1 MSPAVPQVSA
11 QSSVTEALNC
21 LAACLETGLEQSLDT
36 PLWVI
41 DGSSQLVG
49 KIGQR
54 DLALAL
60 HYGCG
65 AASVQAHMDE
75 HVRAIAPD
83 TPLSEAEFL
92 LMTQAVAALPVVAQG
107 QLVGMVSR
115 TTVCAASVP
124 SRPSNPMSHAFLL
137 PLLQQRLVPELW
149 QVLTVAA
156 LLAGQ
161 RGWQLYIVGGAVR
174 DVLRLIM
181 DGVGGSGSLLLED
194 IDLVV
199 DGGDRPVDR
208 GAGVELATAL
218 QSWYPTARLEIYRK
232 FQTAA
237 LRWQNDPCLCAL
249 GLDLATARTEF
260 YAYPAANPQVS
271 PSSVEADLYRRD
283 FTINAMA
290 IRLTESGNQEQVG
303 ELLDFYGGVSDL
315 QHQQV
320 RVLHAHS
327 FIEDPTRIYRAVR
340 FAVRL
345 GFQVE
350 SQTERWI
357 RAAIASGIYAQV
369 QHQHAIVPALQT
381 RLKAELKYLFQ
392 TAYWQPALRKLADLG
407 ALRCVH
413 PALTLDAELW
423 RQLRLAE
430 RCHRRSDAL
439 PPIAALPLWELLLTL
454 MIARL
459 DPAECQEVAQNL
471 QFGEERLAAIA
482 PAEADILEQL
492 VHCDRPSAV
501 RRILQPYDLPL
512 LVILAIRCPRGRVT
526 PVGQPIRRLIGRYVT
541 VWSNI
546 KPLLNGRSLKKL
558 GYESGPQFRQILAA
572 LTDATVDG
580 QIRDRQEALAFLA
593 QHFPR
598 R

>member
-1 MSPAVPQVSA
+1 MSTAVPQVSA
-11 QSSVTEALNC
+11 QTSVAEALNC
-21 LAACLETGLEQSLDT
+21 FSGPQDT
-36 PLWVI
+36 HLWVT
-41 DGSSQLVG
+41 DGSNRLVG
-49 KIGQR
+49 KVGQR
-54 DLALAL
+54 DLALAA

-65 AASVQAHMDE
+65 AAAVQAHMDE

-83 TPLSEAEFL
+83 TPLSEVEFL
-92 LMTQAVAALPVVAQG
+92 LTTHALSALPVVEQG
-107 QLVGMVSR
+107 QLVGMVSQAD
-115 TTVCAASVP
+115 VCAAPVSPHP
-124 SRPSNPMSHAFLL
+124 SHPMSHAFLL

-174 DVLRLIM
+174 DVLRMLM
-181 DGVGGSGSLLLED
+181 QGTGGSGSLLLED

-199 DGGDRPVDR
+199 DGGDRPADG

-218 QSWYPTARLEIYRK
+218 QSWYPASRLEIYGK

-237 LRWQNDPCLCAL
+237 LRWQDDPSLRSL
-249 GLDLATARTEF
+249 GLDVATARTEF
-260 YAYPAANPQVS
+260 YPYPAANPQVS
-271 PSSVEADLYRRD
+271 PSSIESDMYRRD

-290 IRLTESGNQEQVG
+290 IRLTESGAQGQVG

-345 GFQVE
+345 GFEVE

-357 RAAIASGIYAQV
+357 RAAIASGIYPQV
-369 QHQHAIVPALQT
+369 QCQQAIVPALQT

-392 TAYWQPALRKLADLG
+392 TSYWQPALRKLADLG
-407 ALRCVH
+407 ALRCLH
-413 PALTLDAELW
+413 PALNLDADLW
-423 RQLRLAE
+423 RQLRLAA
-430 RCHRRSDAL
+430 RCQRSTVV
-439 PPIAALPLWELLLTL
+439 PPSIAALPRWELLLTL

-459 DPAECQEVAQNL
+459 DPPDRQRVAQTL
-471 QFGEERLAAIA
+471 TFGVERLAAIA
-482 PAEADILEQL
+482 PAETDILEKL

-501 RRILQPYDLPL
+501 RQLLQPYDSGL
-512 LVILAIRCPRGRVT
+512 LVILAIRCPRSVMT
-526 PVGQPIRRLIGRYVT
+526 PAGQPIRRLLGRYVME
-541 VWSNI
+541 WSKI
-546 KPLLNGRSLKKL
+546 KPPLDGKALKKL
-558 GYESGPQFRQILAA
+558 GYESGPEFRQILEA
-572 LTDATVDG
+572 LTAATVDG
-580 QIRDRQEALAFLA
+580 EIRDRQDALALLA
-593 QHFPR
+593 RQFPR
-598 R
+598 G